1 MSLMFGGASSLS
13 EVNQCAIQTS
23 FSINPNWP
31 YEWVCILGCIDQAAD
46 NYNPTANADDGSCEY
61 TGCPYP
67 NYLEYNPNY
76 TIPDALLCITLIV
89 EGCTND
95 TAENFNPEANLDNET
110 CVILGCIVET
120 ADNYNPEANQE
131 DGSCIYFGCMNPTAD
146 NYDALANE
154 EDGSCIIYGCIL
166 VDFPNYNS
174 EATID
179 DFSCDMSST
188 DVFGCTNS
196 SYLEY
201 DLLVNIDNGTC
212 SILVVNGCTDVSGCN
227 YNLNA
232 NVDDGTCDIPELG
245 YDCNGD
251 CLNDFDMDGVC
262 DEVDYDDGIGI
273 DDLES
278 QEPQLIRMID
288 ILGREQHIHADG
300 VLLFYLYDNGK
311 VEKILKR

>member
-1 MSLMFGGASSLS
+1 NMNQLFSYAISLNGDLSSWDVSNVNDMSDMFYDANSLS
-13 EVNQCAIQTS
+13 EENKCAIHES
-23 FSINPNWP
+23 FSTNPNWP
-31 YEWVCILGCIDQAAD
+31 YDWECTLGCIDQTAD
-46 NYNPTANADDGSCEY
+46 NYNPTANTDDGSCEY

-67 NYLEYNPNY
+67 NYFEYNPNY

-95 TAENFNPEANLDNET
+95 TAENFNPEANLDDET
-110 CVILGCIVET
+110 CVILGCIFET

-131 DGSCIYFGCMNPTAD
+131 DGSCIYFGCINPTAD

-188 DVFGCTNS
+188 DVFGCINP

-201 DLLVNIDNGTC
+201 DPIVNTDNGTC
-212 SILVVNGCTDVSGCN
+212 SILVVNGCTDETALNYNADANTDDGSCIAIVNGCTDVSGCN
-227 YNLNA
+227 YNSEA
-232 NVDDGTCDIPELG
+232 NVDDGTCEMPELSF
-245 YDCNGD
+245 DC
-251 CLNDFDMDGVC
+251 
-262 DEVDYDDGIGI
+262 Y
-273 DDLES
+273 
-278 QEPQLIRMID
+278 
-288 ILGREQHIHADG
+288 
-300 VLLFYLYDNGK
+300 
-311 VEKILKR
+311 